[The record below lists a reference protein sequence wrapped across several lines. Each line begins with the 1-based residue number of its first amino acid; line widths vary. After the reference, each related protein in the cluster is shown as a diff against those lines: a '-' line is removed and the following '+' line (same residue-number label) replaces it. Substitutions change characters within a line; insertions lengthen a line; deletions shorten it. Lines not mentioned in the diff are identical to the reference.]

1 MISMLDV
8 VTYRRLAADIRIR
21 KVATKVDLP
30 ARGLRSPLFFA
41 ITSVAAQPSQ
51 GQHRKI
57 AAARPPRLALIH
69 MTLAL

>member
-30 ARGLRSPLFFA
+30 ARGLRHPLFVA
-41 ITSVAAQPSQ
+41 ITSVAAQPSKGQQ
-51 GQHRKI
+51 GYRKI
-57 AAARPPRLALIH
+57 AAARFLAWP
-69 MTLAL
+69 

>member
-30 ARGLRSPLFFA
+30 ARGLRSLLFFA
-41 ITSVAAQPSQ
+41 TTSVAAQPSQ
-51 GQHRKI
+51 SQQGYRKI
-57 AAARPPRLALIH
+57 AAARFLAWP
-69 MTLAL
+69 